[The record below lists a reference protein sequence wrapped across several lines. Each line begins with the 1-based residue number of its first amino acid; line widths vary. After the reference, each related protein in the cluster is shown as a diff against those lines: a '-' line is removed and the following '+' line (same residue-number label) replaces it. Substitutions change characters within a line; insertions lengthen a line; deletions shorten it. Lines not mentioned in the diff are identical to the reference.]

1 MPRQRIVETLVRDHQ
16 LDSEHA
22 YLLNLIPIIE
32 IMWADG
38 RLQNAEI
45 SLLYEYTTQ
54 WLSILAADADGDSV
68 VSTEQANAFITRF
81 TQARPEPKLL
91 ASLKELSHQFMQAAP
106 ETMLSDGRGQQLID
120 FCLDISAAAVSKYPY
135 ERRSRITA
143 DGKVLIVGLI
153 QRLAVSSAD

>member
-106 ETMLSDGRGQQLID
+106 ETMLSDGRDQQLID

-143 DGKVLIVGLI
+143 DEKVLIVGLI